1 MTLESWK
8 EGVPSEIRDDPL
20 WSMRVYQLSL
30 FASDVSWRDA
40 GTLWDEE
47 RTQSLADQL
56 YQAVGSIG
64 SNVAEGYSRG
74 TGKDR
79 ARFYEY
85 ALGSARESRDWYFK
99 GRFVLGEDVAQHRLS
114 FIVLSERE
122 RAVKLPDLWSCRS
135 LGDMNLS
142 VRGLSRKPSETAGLP
157 SSAPQCCTDNQ
168 GQHSQRAS
176 HAAWA
181 DGSTARRNFCVW
193 CGCPWRTRNT
203 LVRLC

>member
-1 MTLESWK
+1 MTFESWK

-20 WSMRVYQLSL
+20 WGMRVYQLSL

-40 GTLWDEE
+40 GTLRDEE

-56 YQAVGSIG
+56 YRAVGSIG

-114 FIVLSERE
+114 FMTEIIRLLLTIVPQQRGGEIRE
-122 RAVKLPDLWSCRS
+122 P
-135 LGDMNLS
+135 G
-142 VRGLSRKPSETAGLP
+142 SRYETADVDVDQLLNDVPLP
-157 SSAPQCCTDNQ
+157 S
-168 GQHSQRAS
+168 
-176 HAAWA
+176 
-181 DGSTARRNFCVW
+181 
-193 CGCPWRTRNT
+193 
-203 LVRLC
+203 